1 MKSDLAV
8 AVILLKLLLN
18 LNFVNSLIRRDYSVH
33 AGKNITI
40 PCIKSVSDTIL
51 WTRDGNNISS
61 NLNDDNSLVFID
73 VTSNEAGL
81 YICSV
86 LKNSS
91 SDTQT
96 SYQPHMQAQIKVKTR
111 PGAVGSF
118 RARAT
123 TIIAVLI
130 WEVWRNRTG
139 NTPIIDFTAEM
150 RKQPEI
156 FPNNT
161 EENVEWQRLDPQHIA
176 PNARQLEVYHLVP
189 NTSYQ
194 FRIWASNEVGSG
206 EIYTISTRTVA
217 PVEEKDLIMRILE
230 DAKEFKKEYWII
242 AVGIEDESDKDL
254 VQNMHV
260 ILNPGFCHDDDQ
272 NRPLS
277 PIKTHFYGYGNH
289 YNDDYEKDMTFSRKM
304 SIFFTGNTI
313 KRI

>member
-242 AVGIEDESDKDL
+242 AVGIVMGTLLILTIGTTLILWKECRESSDVPQK
-254 VQNMHV
+254 
-260 ILNPGFCHDDDQ
+260 
-272 NRPLS
+272 
-277 PIKTHFYGYGNH
+277 
-289 YNDDYEKDMTFSRKM
+289 
-304 SIFFTGNTI
+304 
-313 KRI
+313 